1 MTVQSAAA
9 PQSGQV
15 AALSA
20 LRTPAAN
27 LPDVSAGFG
36 SLKSFELMQR
46 MASLLCASTLV
57 PVQYRSVTEKLDKYG
72 NVKERKENP
81 NALANAVV
89 ALNMAQRLGA
99 DPLMIMQNLY
109 VIEGRPSWSSQ
120 FIVAAINSCGRFSPL
135 RFALKELGQ
144 KSVECSE
151 TFWEDGKRQS
161 RPVVIDI
168 ADVECIAWA
177 LELGSGERL
186 ESPPVTIEL
195 AVKEGWYTKTGSKWQ
210 TMPQVMLRYRAAS
223 FFGKLY
229 APELLMGL
237 RTVEEEQDVIEVSPE
252 TGEVLSVT
260 TETLR
265 ADIKKADVQPSQPT
279 PPAQATMTSPVT
291 PAAQPAPPA
300 QDTDPAPPAPPSPE
314 PEKEN
319 PAKAAPP
326 RKAELKE
333 GPKPAPTVKES
344 SAVPAAN
351 EPGTGSEQMQESGQ
365 LSPRVKSFMR
375 EINEASAKGSLVVDQ
390 WRMKHRNRVAN
401 TCGGVD
407 TEDFNAIMDYADMI
421 VKELE
426 ECEAAAQQEGKGN
439 GSVF

>member
-1 MTVQSAAA
+1 MTTQSAA
-9 PQSGQV
+9 PQTGQV
-15 AALSA
+15 ATIST
-20 LRTPAAN
+20 LRNPAAN

-46 MASLLCASTLV
+46 MAGLLCASTLV
-57 PVQYRSVTEKLDKYG
+57 PVQYRAVNEKLDRYG

-89 ALNMAQRLGA
+89 ALNMAQRMGA

-120 FIVAAINSCGRFSPL
+120 FIVAAINGCGRFTPL

-144 KSVECSE
+144 KSVEYTE
-151 TFWEDGKRQS
+151 TFWENNQRQS
-161 RPVVIDI
+161 RVVVVDI

-195 AVKEGWYTKTGSKWQ
+195 AVKEGWYTKNGSKWQ
-210 TMPQVMLRYRAAS
+210 TMPQVMLRYRSAS

-237 RTVEEEQDVIEVSPE
+237 RTVEEEQDIIDISPA

-265 ADIKKADVQPSQPT
+265 ADMKQAAVEPDPPKAEPE
-279 PPAQATMTSPVT
+279 
-291 PAAQPAPPA
+291 
-300 QDTDPAPPAPPSPE
+300 PE

-319 PAKAAPP
+319 TAKAAPP
-326 RKAELKE
+326 RQAELKE
-333 GPKPAPTVKES
+333 EQKPAPTSKPSPTVKES
-344 SAVPAAN
+344 STVQEVN
-351 EPGTGSEQMQESGQ
+351 EPGPDSIQVSEPGQ

-375 EINEASAKGSLVVDQ
+375 EINEASAKGSLAVDQ
-390 WRMKHRNRVAN
+390 WRAKHSNRVAN
-401 TCGGVD
+401 ACGGVD
-407 TEDFNAIMDYADMI
+407 TADFKAIMDYADMI
-421 VKELE
+421 FKELE
-426 ECEAAAQQEGKGN
+426 ESEKAAQQGGKGN
-439 GSVF
+439 GGMF